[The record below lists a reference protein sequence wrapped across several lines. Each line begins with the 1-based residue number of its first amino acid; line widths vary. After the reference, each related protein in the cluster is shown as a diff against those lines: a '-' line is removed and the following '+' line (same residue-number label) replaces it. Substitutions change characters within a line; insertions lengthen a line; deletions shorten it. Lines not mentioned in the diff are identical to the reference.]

1 MNTFILLLT
10 IFTIIFLINNHNYK
24 KTTYYKDTHN
34 SYLATLLDKGR
45 YGEFLT
51 YRELRNYESAGG
63 KFLFNCYLP
72 KDNGETTE
80 VDVILINDH
89 GIFVFE
95 SKNYSGWIFGNEKS
109 KTWTQTL
116 PQGKGKSHK
125 EHFLNPIMQNKL
137 HIKWLKSI
145 LGEDIAVHS
154 IIVFSERCTL
164 KKIECTSPNIYVI
177 KRNTI
182 NHLINKICSSQL
194 KVLTEAEIANIYTTL
209 YPYTQVED
217 STKDKHIAD
226 IKEKTNISK
235 AAIEPIDNPQK
246 ITAFSK
252 PPIPANDNTQA
263 DTPVNRICPKC
274 NSPLVLRTTK
284 KGAHAG
290 EQFYGCS
297 RFPKCRYHE
306 NL

>member
-1 MNTFILLLT
+1 M
-10 IFTIIFLINNHNYK
+10 K
-24 KTTYYKDTHN
+24 K
-34 SYLATLLDKGR
+34 
-45 YGEFLT
+45 
-51 YRELRNYESAGG
+51 
-63 KFLFNCYLP
+63 
-72 KDNGETTE
+72 
-80 VDVILINDH
+80 V
-89 GIFVFE
+89 
-95 SKNYSGWIFGNEKS
+95 
-109 KTWTQTL
+109 
-116 PQGKGKSHK
+116 
-125 EHFLNPIMQNKL
+125 
-137 HIKWLKSI
+137 
-145 LGEDIAVHS
+145 
-154 IIVFSERCTL
+154 
-164 KKIECTSPNIYVI
+164 ECTSPNIYVI

-226 IKEKTNISK
+226 IKEKTNIPK

-246 ITAFSK
+246 IIAFSK
-252 PPIPANDNTQA
+252 PSIPANDNTQA

-274 NSPLVLRTTK
+274 TSPLVLRTTK